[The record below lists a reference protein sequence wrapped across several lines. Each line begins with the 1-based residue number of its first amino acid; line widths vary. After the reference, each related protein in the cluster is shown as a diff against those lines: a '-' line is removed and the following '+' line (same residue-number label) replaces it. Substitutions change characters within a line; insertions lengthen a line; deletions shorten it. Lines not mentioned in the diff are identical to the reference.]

1 MQTMQNKTTSYYMCK
16 FTYGKILIESIG
28 WNPLINRYN
37 KPLFIREC
45 TDSECRGAHKL
56 KDVKMHYNN
65 VNFNNTSKSKYDWI
79 QLYLAL
85 IKSLESA
92 KIIINKDSNIID
104 IIQLWKLNSLTL
116 SDEYQDFAIA
126 FERTT
131 HYCPDQLK
139 VNTMIMNRKTFE
151 LNDLCLGTGLN
162 CRDGV
167 NKPCELLCSM
177 DFMTGKCDCITK
189 DEYNTRLSRLKSE
202 LSNISDQKKL
212 SKKEQEITN
221 LQEYGRTIH
230 YTDYGMIP
238 FEKQY
243 NEYIKLKEEESR
255 KNRSHLTVLDDMIR
269 MTQLKNPIIS
279 LGKLGCKK

>member
-1 MQTMQNKTTSYYMCK
+1 MQTMQNNTNSYFMCK
-16 FTYGKILIESIG
+16 FTYGKILIESLG
-28 WNPLINRYN
+28 WNPLINRYG
-37 KPLFIREC
+37 KPLFIRDC
-45 TDSECRGAHKL
+45 SDSECRGAHKL
-56 KDVKMHYNN
+56 SDVKIHYNN
-65 VNFNNTSKSKYDWI
+65 SSFNSTSKVKYDWI
-79 QLYLAL
+79 QLYLVL
-85 IKSLESA
+85 IKSLEIA
-92 KIIINKDSNIID
+92 RITVDTTNLID
-104 IIQLWKLNSLTL
+104 IIQLWKTNSLTL
-116 SDEYQDFAIA
+116 SEEYQDFATA

-151 LNDLCLGTGLN
+151 LNDICLGTGLN
-162 CRDGV
+162 CRNGV

-189 DEYNTRLSRLKSE
+189 DEYNAKLSRLKTE
-202 LSNISDQKKL
+202 LSNISDQKKID
-212 SKKEQEITN
+212 KKTQEITN

-243 NEYIKLKEEESR
+243 NDYIQRKEEESR
-255 KNRSHLTVLDDMIR
+255 KNISHLSTLDDMIR
-269 MTQLKNPIIS
+269 ITQLKKPILS